1 MPCLLQESF
10 IKTRNCSRKNGKL
23 FQSSSCDVFI
33 PIRYK
38 YYFKQNLKKLNYN
51 NLKKHFSVLFLF
63 WDCLI

>member
-1 MPCLLQESF
+1 MSCARLLKLVIVQGRMESYF
-10 IKTRNCSRKNGKL
+10 NL
-23 FQSSSCDVFI
+23 QVFI